1 LAIPATPEIT
11 TIFKL
16 EARMLLNPEDSQE
29 RVTQLENYIPQLERM
44 AIGSSVFGNSKAPLP
59 RLNAGL
65 ARETARITPIL
76 PETDPSLSS
85 IEADFPHIAAKL
97 TRVWGYQECFSYLT
111 ELIIDNR
118 GNRKG
123 FDLDIM
129 GDLMLLLKITE
140 QVTPDMW
147 ASVPGNHR

>member
-1 LAIPATPEIT
+1 MLT
-11 TIFKL
+11 TLDNALERISELENRIAKL
-16 EARMLLNPEDSQE
+16 EGRG
-29 RVTQLENYIPQLERM
+29 
-44 AIGSSVFGNSKAPLP
+44 IGSRAPGNNKAPLP

-65 ARETARITPIL
+65 ARETARIMPTL
-76 PETDPSLSS
+76 PETSPGLSS
-85 IEADFPHIAAKL
+85 IEADFPHIANKL
-97 TRVWGYQECFSYLT
+97 TLVWDYPECFSYLS

-140 QVTPDMW
+140 QSTPDKW
-147 ASVPGNHR
+147 AGAPGNHR

>member
-1 LAIPATPEIT
+1 MLLTPE
-11 TIFKL
+11 K
-16 EARMLLNPEDSQE
+16 PQE
-29 RVTQLENYIPQLERM
+29 I
-44 AIGSSVFGNSKAPLP
+44 AIELDNRIASLADRGIGNSKAPLP

-65 ARETARITPIL
+65 ARENARISTL
-76 PETDPSLSS
+76 PDTDPSLSS
-85 IEADFPHIAAKL
+85 IEADFPHIAEKL
-97 TRVWGYQECFSYLT
+97 VLVWGHPGCFSYLS

-140 QVTPDMW
+140 QVPPDQW
-147 ASVPGNHR
+147 ASAPGKHR

>member
-1 LAIPATPEIT
+1 MLLTPENPQEIAT
-11 TIFKL
+11 ELESRIAKL
-16 EARMLLNPEDSQE
+16 AGRAIDSSA
-29 RVTQLENYIPQLERM
+29 P
-44 AIGSSVFGNSKAPLP
+44 GNSKAPLP

-65 ARETARITPIL
+65 ARESVGITPAQ
-76 PETDPSLSS
+76 PKADPSLSS
-85 IEADFPHIAAKL
+85 IEADFPHIAEKL
-97 TRVWGYQECFSYLT
+97 VLVWGHPGCFSYLS

-140 QVTPDMW
+140 QVPPDQW
-147 ASVPGNHR
+147 ASAPGRHR

>member
-1 LAIPATPEIT
+1 
-11 TIFKL
+11 
-16 EARMLLNPEDSQE
+16 MLLSPENSPE
-29 RVTQLENYIPQLERM
+29 MAIELENRIAKPEVRVS
-44 AIGSSVFGNSKAPLP
+44 GSSMPGNNKAPLP

-65 ARETARITPIL
+65 GRETARIKPAL
-76 PETDPSLSS
+76 PEADPSLSS
-85 IEADFPHIAAKL
+85 IEADFPHIANKL
-97 TRVWGYQECFSYLT
+97 TLVWGYPKCFSYLC

-140 QVTPDMW
+140 QSTPDKW
-147 ASVPGNHR
+147 AGAPGNHR